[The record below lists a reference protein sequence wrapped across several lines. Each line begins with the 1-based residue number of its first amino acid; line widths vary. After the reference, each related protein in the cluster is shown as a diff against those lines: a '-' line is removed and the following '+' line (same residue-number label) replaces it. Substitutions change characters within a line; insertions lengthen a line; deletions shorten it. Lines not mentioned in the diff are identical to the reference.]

1 MPLDATVYRV
11 LIATPSDIKER
22 GDRAAVREAIMDWNA
37 AGPMG
42 ETVFLEPVMYET
54 HVAKDIGKPPQ
65 QIINEQILDE
75 VDLAVGLFWTRVG
88 TATENAE
95 GGAVEEIKTVAKNRP
110 VILGFSQAPVERE
123 QLDPR
128 QFSQVKELE
137 DEFRDEGLYFSYREQ
152 NELKNILRQELTNT
166 MDRLVGGGF
175 RTKEKLEEDSS
186 EYDVD
191 VDHERLQL
199 SARVHREQDM
209 ANIDRALEHLEDSHL
224 EPPYD
229 VLDAGCGYG
238 TVTKS
243 RFGEDERFRV
253 HGIDIAASAIG
264 VAREEYA
271 ADNISYQI
279 LDVTDLPDADIG
291 SFDLVFSSYLFHHL
305 DRGAQE
311 SVLSILW
318 NHVRP
323 SGVLMIRSCDDG
335 QHLHFPPDDDMDWFV
350 EVTDE
355 IKGSSDRTHGRRL
368 YTHQCRL
375 RPEPAEIE
383 LDLHNY
389 HTAGC
394 SRDEREE
401 YWDVFHS
408 NRVHYAEVLANR
420 PEATKAD
427 RELRNRMERE
437 YTRLEEK
444 FKDNPNFLDTKS
456 VPMTVAYR
464 PG

>member
-1 MPLDATVYRV
+1 MPIDATVYRV
-11 LIATPSDIKER
+11 LIATPGDVKER
-22 GDRAAVREAIMDWNA
+22 GDREAVREAIMDWNA

-42 ETVFLEPVMYET
+42 DRVFLEPVMYET
-54 HVAKDIGKPPQ
+54 HVAKDLGKPPQ
-65 QIINEQILDE
+65 QIINEQILDD

-88 TATENAE
+88 TTTENAE
-95 GGAVEEIKTVAKNRP
+95 GGAVEEIKTVAQDRP
-110 VILGFSQAPVERE
+110 VILGFSQAPVERD
-123 QLDPR
+123 QLDPQ

-137 DEFRDEGLYFSYREQ
+137 AEFKDEGLYFSYREQ

-175 RTKEKLEEDSS
+175 QTKEKRAENQS

-199 SARVHREQDM
+199 SARVHRDQDM
-209 ANIDRALEHLEDSHL
+209 ANIDRALAHLEESAL

-243 RFGEDERFRV
+243 RFGDDERFRV
-253 HGIDIAASAIG
+253 RGIDVAASAIG

-271 ADNISYQI
+271 ADNITYQI
-279 LDVTDLPDADIG
+279 LDVTDLPEAAVG
-291 SFDLVFSSYLFHHL
+291 TFDLVFSSYLFHHL

-318 NHVRP
+318 NRLRP
-323 SGVLMIRSCDDG
+323 SGVLMVRSCDDG

-350 EVTDE
+350 AVTDE

-375 RPEPAEIE
+375 RPEPTEIE

-394 SRDEREE
+394 TRAEREE

-408 NRVHYAEVLANR
+408 NRVHYAEVLASR

-427 RELRNRMERE
+427 KDLRDRMKRE

-444 FKDNPNFLDTKS
+444 FKDNPNFLDAKS
-456 VPMTVAYR
+456 VPMTVAYK
-464 PG
+464 PE